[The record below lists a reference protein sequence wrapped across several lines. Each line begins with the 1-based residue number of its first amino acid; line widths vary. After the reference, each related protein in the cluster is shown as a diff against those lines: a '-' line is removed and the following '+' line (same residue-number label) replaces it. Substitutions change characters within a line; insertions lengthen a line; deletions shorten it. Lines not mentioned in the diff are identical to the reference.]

1 MRPLPLQV
9 RRPPAIRKLAAPPL
23 RRVVAP
29 SCRCSVVS
37 LLRSFVH
44 SQSALVVSALSSS
57 ALSRRLG
64 GRGHQNSIESLQI
77 RWLDEVDITERA
89 EVAPEEPKAFDS
101 ETNSWSP
108 ADMKSTKFASF
119 LQETLE
125 RVNQKIEAYLSV

>member
-1 MRPLPLQV
+1 
-9 RRPPAIRKLAAPPL
+9 
-23 RRVVAP
+23 
-29 SCRCSVVS
+29 
-37 LLRSFVH
+37 
-44 SQSALVVSALSSS
+44 
-57 ALSRRLG
+57 
-64 GRGHQNSIESLQI
+64 
-77 RWLDEVDITERA
+77 VDITERA